1 MSNQL
6 PKQLPE
12 PQYQRPLFIQQSPQL
27 KRRLSAVL
35 VCSALSVAA
44 INVLRNFS
52 TQPMPTAPNGFNP
65 SYTVGYLTFYGLIAV
80 SLILLMSTIAAI
92 SYLIQGVVA
101 SIHRRQ
107 IRVTCPTCTTLN
119 QAKHY
124 VEGNGCKTCGSHFVY
139 CERCGKAVDFVHFF
153 PGNGCP
159 LCGHRYFHT
168 K

>member
-12 PQYQRPLFIQQSPQL
+12 PHYRKPKFVQQKLSL
-27 KRRLSAVL
+27 KRRLWAVL
-35 VCSALSVAA
+35 VCGALSIAA
-44 INVLRNFS
+44 FAVLRNFS
-52 TQPMPTAPNGFNP
+52 TRPMPTMLNGFDP
-65 SYTVGYLTFYGLIAV
+65 SYTVGYLTFYGLIV
-80 SLILLMSTIAAI
+80 LSLGLLMSTIAAI
-92 SYLIQGVVA
+92 SYLIREIVA

-107 IRVTCPTCTTLN
+107 ILITCPTCTTLN
-119 QAKHY
+119 QAKRY
-124 VEGNGCKTCGSHFVY
+124 VEGKGCKACGSHFVY